1 MQYMDYNSNMKKIFL
16 HMILILLA
24 LSMIVPF
31 LLMFLISLSGNENIF
46 TEYKSINLSFAAYR
60 NVFASIPLVKYFLNS
75 LIVAFITTLGQVIVS
90 ALAGYGFARLDFK
103 GRDALFFIIILT
115 MMVPPQVN
123 IVPLFYIMSKLGW
136 INTYQALLYREFS
149 ADLVYS

>member
-1 MQYMDYNSNMKKIFL
+1 MDYNSNMKKIFL

-60 NVFASIPLVKYFLNS
+60 NVFASITIVKYFLNS
-75 LIVAFITTLGQVIVS
+75 IIVAFVTTLGQVIVS

-136 INTYQALLYREFS
+136 INT
-149 ADLVYS
+149 